1 MPQESQVK
9 FDGQATEKKSFF
21 DQKDRLVRGLGLLPQ
36 NILSYIT
43 GRLVRLRFPKP
54 IQSKI
59 NQYFIWIFG
68 IDMTEASKPTAS
80 YASIEDIF
88 TRELS
93 PNKRLVTGP
102 YVASAD
108 GILELS
114 RSALAGEDAVQAKG
128 LTYSL
133 GELIFGQ
140 KADPGLGVFAPRWF
154 TTVYLAP
161 HNYHRVHAPVSGQVL
176 KIRYIPGRL
185 WPVNRPAVRAISRLF
200 CRNERLVFDCQLE
213 NGAKVWVVMVGAFN
227 VGRMVTRLSP
237 DFVTNSLARQFN
249 GSQVARE
256 LTLPDATT
264 VAVGDE
270 LGIFMLGSTTV
281 VVMDELAVG
290 TLKPR
295 EILCPEAVSMGHSL
309 SV

>member
-1 MPQESQVK
+1 
-9 FDGQATEKKSFF
+9 
-21 DQKDRLVRGLGLLPQ
+21 
-36 NILSYIT
+36 
-43 GRLVRLRFPKP
+43 
-54 IQSKI
+54 
-59 NQYFIWIFG
+59 
-68 IDMTEASKPTAS
+68 MTEASKPLAS

-93 PNKRLVTGP
+93 PNKRLVTGS

-114 RSALAGEDAVQAKG
+114 RSALSGEDAVQAKG

-140 KADPGLGVFAPRWF
+140 KDDTGRGVFAPRWF

-161 HNYHRVHAPVSGQVL
+161 HNYHRVHAPFSCSVS

-185 WPVNRPAVRAISRLF
+185 WPVNRPAVRAIARLF

-213 NGAKVWVVMVGAFN
+213 NGAKAWVVMVGAFN
-227 VGRMVTRLSP
+227 VGRMVTRLNP
-237 DFVTNSLARQFN
+237 EFVTNSLARQFQ
-249 GSQVARE
+249 GSDAPRE
-256 LTLPDATT
+256 LTLPRDTT
-264 VAVGDE
+264 VAVGEE

-281 VVMDELAVG
+281 VVMDELAVN

-295 EILCPEAVSMGHSL
+295 EILGPETVSMGHSL